1 MSVAARERLADA
13 IAEHVLATLLAM
25 EEIKRVVVL
34 SPGPPAQQEVQW
46 RQDAGR
52 GLNAELEAVLAD
64 YDGAV
69 AVVLGDLPLLTA
81 EAVRAVLKAA
91 EQHGV
96 ALAPD
101 RAELGT
107 NALAMNAARRIPL
120 RFGPGSLRLQSSA
133 GPHVLVR
140 RAELALDIDE
150 PQDLDA
156 ARAAGWRAP
165 D

>member
-1 MSVAARERLADA
+1 MSVAARERLANA
-13 IAEHVLATLLAM
+13 IAEHVLETLVAM
-25 EEIKRVVVL
+25 EEIKRVIVL
-34 SPGPPAQQEVQW
+34 SPEPPARREVEW
-46 RQDAGR
+46 RRDAGR
-52 GLNAELEAVLAD
+52 GLNAELEAVLAAC
-64 YDGAV
+64 DGAV

-81 EAVRAVLKAA
+81 DAVRALLSAA

-107 NALAMNAARRIPL
+107 NALAVNAARRMPL
-120 RFGPGSLRLQSSA
+120 RFGPESLRLHSSA

-140 RAELALDIDE
+140 QPELALDIDE